1 MKKNFQNVIV
11 VLMLIALI
19 GCFGQISSLK
29 REMQNLRNN
38 LNNNISNIERNLMNN
53 ISYIEELM
61 RKEASILAKA
71 EWSYGELNNQ
81 DHTVEIICH
90 ITPKEYHPEN
100 TTASIMIDN
109 QEIAMELLNGEF
121 VGKGEVSLFGE
132 TLVSKTMFYEGDTI
146 QAEALDWTVMPLYE
160 YIPSVNAYLN
170 GNGTSGK
177 ENGKYIWKRDG
188 TLEIFVDQKGETVSS
203 ETALLIR
210 CIDEIEVERTEIP
223 LDGNPQNGEAYY
235 HDVNLEYEIPY
246 GSKQELYVEIEDGN
260 GLRYRTLFDYMEID
274 ESGAY
279 VDHGS
284 PHDIGEMIIY
294 GKNGEELYRGFW

>member
-11 VLMLIALI
+11 VFMLIALI
-19 GCFGQISSLK
+19 GCFGQIASLK
-29 REMQNLRNN
+29 REVQNLKNN
-38 LNNNISNIERNLMNN
+38 LSNKISNLENNMMNST
-53 ISYIEELM
+53 SYIEELLE
-61 RKEASILAKA
+61 KEASILAKA
-71 EWSYGELNNQ
+71 EWSYGALNAQ

-100 TTASIMIDN
+100 TTASLMIDD

-132 TLVSKTMFYEGDTI
+132 TLISKVMFYEGDII

-170 GNGTSGK
+170 GSSTSGK
-177 ENGKYIWKRDG
+177 ENGKYIWESNG
-188 TLEIFVDQKGETVSS
+188 TLEIFVDQKGGTVSPES
-203 ETALLIR
+203 ALLIR
-210 CIDEIEVERTEIP
+210 CIDEKEVERTEIP

-260 GLRYRTLFDYMEID
+260 GLRYRTLFEYMEIINNL
-274 ESGAY
+274 
-279 VDHGS
+279 
-284 PHDIGEMIIY
+284 P
-294 GKNGEELYRGFW
+294 